1 MLKVFWINGKC
12 IHLIVLNKFDSII
25 QFFFCLF
32 ERVMQCKIV
41 SYTHVLRL
49 IMALIEAISS
59 CQLDFK
65 APLKVSYLPLFTLNF
80 QIRPTKDVSCPAYG
94 QCTSKEGGI
103 QAKDGTRGWVKQ
115 LTMKWK
121 KHSILCWILIIYLY
135 PILNS
140 AINTMKVRIF
150 DKGFEHNFSSWR
162 IPGPNLE
169 N

>member
-1 MLKVFWINGKC
+1 MLIWTGYTVQNSFIYTCITYNYGSNWSYVFLPAWLWSSFKS
-12 IHLIVLNKFDSII
+12 F
-25 QFFFCLF
+25 LF
-32 ERVMQCKIV
+32 AT
-41 SYTHVLRL
+41 SH
-49 IMALIEAISS
+49 S
-59 CQLDFK
+59 F
-65 APLKVSYLPLFTLNF
+65 LNF

-121 KHSILCWILIIYLY
+121 KHSNLCWILIIYLY

-140 AINTMKVRIF
+140 TINTMKVKIF
-150 DKGFEHNFSSWR
+150 DKDLEHNFLSWK
-162 IPGPNLE
+162 IPGPNQE